1 MIRDHALLSF
11 VKVIRY
17 GKRCVLRS
25 RRRYAPLDPPTRS
38 LREYV
43 LEHILFVYQTQKKYI
58 YIVSL
63 QVPRSHPPLSRKTLS
78 TLSKLNVKVGESGNP
93 LEKWD
98 QDYYVANKI
107 GVLMQASANG
117 CSEHATHIVLLDTD
131 IIAVSSSLNDSRLDM
146 LFDRSI
152 HVPVA
157 GHADASRA
165 ARWSE
170 LYGLLNLPA
179 PSIEITSLCSREKMP
194 LYYSSGMI
202 VMPRDSDLATMWM
215 LTARSIA
222 QDMSLG
228 TSCCSSVVFEK
239 CYHSCK
245 KKNIKCVPKK
255 ITQSQRTSIN
265 SALRFLHPFEHNK
278 NRYMDLETH
287 G

>member
-1 MIRDHALLSF
+1 MQSCTLTETNRKMQCIMKEIRAEGNLNVLPTLNPRKEALEFLSRDRIEYKKNNNNDKRACFAF
-11 VKVIRY
+11 VCQ
-17 GKRCVLRS
+17 GDSLWEAMCVTLATTLRS
-25 RRRYAPLDPPTRS
+25 ARPAA
-38 LREYV
+38 E
-43 LEHILFVYQTQKKYI
+43 IFAG
-58 YIVSL
+58 
-63 QVPRSHPPLSRKTLS
+63 VPRSHPPLSRATLQ

-98 QDYYVANKI
+98 ENYYVGNKI

-131 IIAVSSSLNDSRLDM
+131 IIAVSSSLDDSRLDM

-152 HVPVA
+152 HAPVA

-165 ARWSE
+165 ARWSD

-228 TSCCSSVVFEK
+228 TWCSF
-239 CYHSCK
+239 
-245 KKNIKCVPKK
+245 
-255 ITQSQRTSIN
+255 
-265 SALRFLHPFEHNK
+265 
-278 NRYMDLETH
+278 
-287 G
+287 

>member
-1 MIRDHALLSF
+1 MIPLLFIIIITTLFNRAHTERNIVKDAMQSCTLTETNRKMQCIMKEIRAEGNLNVLPTLNPRKEALEFLSRDRIEYKNNNNNDKRACFAF
-11 VKVIRY
+11 VCQ
-17 GKRCVLRS
+17 GDSLWEAMCVTLATSLRS
-25 RRRYAPLDPPTRS
+25 ARPAA
-38 LREYV
+38 E
-43 LEHILFVYQTQKKYI
+43 IFAG
-58 YIVSL
+58 
-63 QVPRSHPPLSRKTLS
+63 VPRSHPPLSRATLQ

-98 QDYYVANKI
+98 ENYYVGNKI

-131 IIAVSSSLNDSRLDM
+131 IIAVSSSLDDSRLDM

-152 HVPVA
+152 HAPVA

-165 ARWSE
+165 ARWSD

-228 TSCCSSVVFEK
+228 T
-239 CYHSCK
+239 
-245 KKNIKCVPKK
+245 
-255 ITQSQRTSIN
+255 
-265 SALRFLHPFEHNK
+265 
-278 NRYMDLETH
+278 
-287 G
+287 